1 MSFRFSLQRVLNLRE
16 QETQEAELKVEQ
28 TKSIINELKKM
39 IHHERDLYFDER
51 DELNKNVASSQ
62 LNNVIIYES
71 SLRIRQERIMEL
83 LDNIRTYQSDL
94 EVLQQVLIQ
103 CKKNKKI
110 LENLRD
116 IKQKEFLKKEAARE
130 QALLDDVSNQRYI
143 RAQQNEKG
151 EE

>member
-62 LNNVIIYES
+62 LNNVIIYER